1 MEILLKIWIVIISF
15 ISVVPLFLIA
25 QNFPKDYLKAHN
37 DERVKVGA
45 KPLKWDPQL
54 ASLARKFV
62 KKHIFDCKKGIFDT
76 TFAGNKYGQS
86 NAYHLGS
93 RSGVD
98 AVNAWLTLK
107 TNYDYKFNT
116 CIDGDIC
123 LRIEAYCES
132 WRLENWLDDNM
143 IGWNGNGTSCQQAVN
158 KHCLIFVSSAGNS
171 RPILSTVSAPGSTYS
186 SIISVGAY
194 VSPAMNSAHSVV
206 ESPSEGI
213 KYT

>member
-116 CIDGDIC
+116 CIDGTLNCIYYAQIIWGATTLLGC
-123 LRIEAYCES
+123 ARVKCRNY
-132 WRLENWLDDNM
+132 
-143 IGWNGNGTSCQQAVN
+143 GGT
-158 KHCLIFVSSAGNS
+158 LITCFYYPPWHISGQSSFV
-171 RPILSTVSAPGSTYS
+171 I
-186 SIISVGAY
+186 
-194 VSPAMNSAHSVV
+194 HSL
-206 ESPSEGI
+206 PN
-213 KYT
+213 